1 MMCTPFAL
9 HSADLGVL
17 WQRSVTGRGRVAR
30 ALMESSRLSPGRW
43 FPSLNGGSTFS
54 CLYQKSVVALAMSRA
69 LLEKLSHPPVVVV
82 SFQVCLSAL
91 AGFVA
96 C

>member
-1 MMCTPFAL
+1 M
-9 HSADLGVL
+9 
-17 WQRSVTGRGRVAR
+17 AR
-30 ALMESSRLSPGRW
+30 ALTESSRLSSGHW

-54 CLYQKSVVALAMSRA
+54 CLYQKSVVALALSRA

-82 SFQVCLSAL
+82 SFHVCPSAL
-91 AGFVA
+91 AGFVE